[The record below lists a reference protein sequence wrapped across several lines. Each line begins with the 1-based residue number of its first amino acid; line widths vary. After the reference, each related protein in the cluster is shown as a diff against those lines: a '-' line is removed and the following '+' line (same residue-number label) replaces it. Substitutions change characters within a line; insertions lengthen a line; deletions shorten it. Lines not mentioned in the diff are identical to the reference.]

1 MSKCNLCAFI
11 ICRSQMHL
19 QGLSSNWRLFQDA
32 TSEFRMIEQKH
43 LSKKMCISPKCLKR
57 LLAST
62 AALATISPPAG
73 WFSLLHPSPRF
84 PLKIDSYDSY
94 NCLSERVW
102 KQTSSSSSAAL
113 WRMFEGLACWA
124 KSSLEDIWR
133 TCLSKELPHPLIS
146 ELHQE
151 RTTAAAA
158 SRFLLLLLTN
168 SVSSR
173 KQDDHDKG
181 EEREDKKIVRL

>member
-1 MSKCNLCAFI
+1 MRLLEKFGRAPASRLWSHIHNIIIIIIITTTLIIIITNKGSGQMSKCNLCAFII

-19 QGLSSNWRLFQDA
+19 QGLSSNWSLFRDA

-84 PLKIDSYDSY
+84 PLKIDSYD
-94 NCLSERVW
+94 
-102 KQTSSSSSAAL
+102 
-113 WRMFEGLACWA
+113 
-124 KSSLEDIWR
+124 
-133 TCLSKELPHPLIS
+133 
-146 ELHQE
+146 
-151 RTTAAAA
+151 
-158 SRFLLLLLTN
+158 
-168 SVSSR
+168 
-173 KQDDHDKG
+173 
-181 EEREDKKIVRL
+181 